1 MKARLSQPASA
12 DMEGGDKLMDG
23 QPETG
28 SSLLLRDDA
37 VLLVID
43 VQERL
48 LPTIANGDAVVA
60 NIVKLLRFAQ
70 IIELPVILTEQQKLG
85 PTVAPIRSEI
95 PGVEPISKIEFG
107 CFDCPDFRGALHAS
121 ERDTLVLS
129 GIEAHICVAQT
140 ALAAIPEYGVHVVS
154 DAVSSR
160 SLDDRKVALKR
171 MLQAGVTITSTE
183 MLMYELLGRAGTDEF
198 RAVLK
203 LVKDQ

>member
-1 MKARLSQPASA
+1 MNA
-12 DMEGGDKLMDG
+12 

-28 SSLLLRDDA
+28 SGLLRREDA

-48 LPTIANGDAVVA
+48 LPAIADGDAVAA

-85 PTVAPIRSEI
+85 PTVAPIRAEI
-95 PGVEPISKIEFG
+95 PGEEPISKIEFG
-107 CFDCPDFRGALHAS
+107 CFACPDFEEAVQAS
-121 ERDTLVLS
+121 GRNTLVLS

-140 ALAAIPEYGVHVVS
+140 ALGAIPEYGVHVVS
-154 DAVSSR
+154 DAISSR
-160 SLDDRKVALKR
+160 SLDDKKVALKR
-171 MLQAGVTITSTE
+171 MLHAGVTITSTE
-183 MLMYELLGRAGTDEF
+183 MLMYELLGQAGTDEF

-203 LVKDQ
+203 LVKNE

>member
-1 MKARLSQPASA
+1 MGEQPR
-12 DMEGGDKLMDG
+12 
-23 QPETG
+23 TG
-28 SSLLLRDDA
+28 SELLEREDA
-37 VLLVID
+37 VLVVID

-48 LPTIANGDAVVA
+48 LPAVANGDVVVA

-85 PTVAPIRSEI
+85 ATVEPVRAEI

-107 CFDCPDFRGALHAS
+107 CFACPEFGEALQAS
-121 ERDTLVLS
+121 GRNTLVLS

-140 ALAAIPEYGVHVVS
+140 ALTAIPEYGVHVVS
-154 DAVSSR
+154 DAISSR
-160 SLDDRKVALKR
+160 SIDDKKVALKR
-171 MLQAGVTITSTE
+171 MLQRGVTITSTE

-203 LVKDQ
+203 LVKDE

>member
-1 MKARLSQPASA
+1 MKSLTPRRAAA
-12 DMEGGDKLMDG
+12 DTGGGAKLMNG

-28 SSLLLRDDA
+28 NGLLRREDA

-48 LPTIANGDAVVA
+48 LPAIANGEAVVA

-85 PTVAPIRSEI
+85 ATVEAVRAEI
-95 PGVEPISKIEFG
+95 PGVEPISKMEFG
-107 CFDCPDFRGALHAS
+107 CFACSDFEEAVRGS
-121 ERDTLVLS
+121 GRNTLVLS

-140 ALAAIPEYGVHVVS
+140 ALGAVPEYGVHVLS
-154 DAVSSR
+154 DAISSR
-160 SLDDRKVALKR
+160 SLDDKKVALKR

-183 MLMYELLGRAGTDEF
+183 MLMYELLGQAGTDEF

-203 LVKDQ
+203 LVKDE

>member
-1 MKARLSQPASA
+1 M
-12 DMEGGDKLMDG
+12 
-23 QPETG
+23 TG
-28 SSLLLRDDA
+28 TAKRGAELLQREDA
-37 VLLVID
+37 VLVVID

-48 LPTIANGDAVVA
+48 LPAVADGEAVVA

-85 PTVAPIRSEI
+85 SIVAPVRGEI
-95 PGVEPISKIEFG
+95 PGVEPIGKMEFG
-107 CFDCPDFRGALHAS
+107 CFACPDFREALHAS
-121 ERDTLVLS
+121 GRNTLVLS
-129 GIEAHICVAQT
+129 GIEAHICIAQT
-140 ALAAIPEYGVHVVS
+140 ALAAIPQYAVHVVS

-160 SLDDRKVALKR
+160 SADDRKVALKR

-203 LVKDQ
+203 LVKDE